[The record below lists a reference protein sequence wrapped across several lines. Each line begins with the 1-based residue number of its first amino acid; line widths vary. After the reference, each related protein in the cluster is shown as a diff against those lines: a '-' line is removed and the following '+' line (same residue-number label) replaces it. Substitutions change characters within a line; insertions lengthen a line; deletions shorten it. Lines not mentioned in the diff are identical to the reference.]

1 MTPPQQTNG
10 EVRLP
15 ELLAPAGNWD
25 ALRAAVA
32 NGADAV
38 YFGVEAFN
46 ARLRAANFQRQQL
59 PELMHWLHQRGVK
72 GFLTVNVLIFAD
84 ELEDAA
90 QLVLEASAACVD
102 ALIVQDI
109 GLARLARSLAPQ
121 LAIHGSTQMS
131 ITSAAGVAQAAALG
145 CERVVLAR
153 ELSLRDLN
161 RIQGQLA
168 ERRLDMPLEMFVHG
182 ALCVAYSGQCLTSEA
197 LGQRSANRG
206 ECAQACRLP
215 YQLIVDGQE
224 RDLGDQRYL
233 LSPQD
238 LAAWELL
245 PQLVEIGIASLKIE
259 GRLKDASYVAAVT
272 DAYRRSLDQTRA
284 AADRQSQGQAHGKG
298 KDQGL
303 GKEQAQDQDQTDLA
317 AEPVD
322 AALSPPESDQ
332 PVADACANLELSF
345 SRGLGQGW
353 LQGVNHRQLVHG
365 RWSKKRGPLIGQL
378 ERIEPSGWWL
388 LRCSRQLRPGHGL
401 VFEVP
406 SPDPLLPPEEI
417 GGRVMAVEQRRPG
430 LVALR
435 LGPGRLDARRLRPG
449 APCWLSSDP
458 LLERQWQR
466 QANGPT
472 PPVAQPLNLAVRGR
486 LNQPLELILIA
497 VANQELPSPLVLR
510 SQLPLAAATGSGLNR
525 PRLEAQ
531 LGRLGGSGWRLGSM
545 QLDLPENLFLPVAE
559 LNRLRRQLVMEL
571 AELIPSVSAPAP
583 SSTSTSASTSAPA
596 PVAPSSWQP
605 SHLSSL
611 QSAQLSTAGQPD
623 SYPATWTAKA
633 SARGPASP
641 PTPSGAEP
649 SLHVLV
655 RSLQQLE
662 ALQGLPLRSV
672 IAELE
677 QPRELR
683 EAVAMG
689 RGCWPDGLWLAGAR
703 ITRPDEA
710 WSLEP
715 LLRAEPSGYLVRNAD
730 QLERLTPVAPCIG
743 DFALN
748 VANPLTAAWFLDHWG
763 LLRITASYDLAL
775 PQLLKLV
782 AGCPSGSVE
791 VTVHQHM
798 PLFHMEHCLFCAF
811 LSDGHDHTD
820 CGRPCEQHK
829 VLLKDRSGAEHPL
842 RADLGCRNTLFNA
855 RAQTAAEALPQLRK
869 AGVGHLRLE
878 LLDETAEQARLR
890 VEQYLAA
897 LAGRLSGRELWRSE
911 QLDSRLGVTRGSLK
925 PSR

>member
-10 EVRLP
+10 GVRLP

-72 GFLTVNVLIFAD
+72 GFLTVNVLIFPD

-90 QLVLEASAACVD
+90 QLVLEASAAGVD

-153 ELSLRDLN
+153 ELTLRDLS

-168 ERRLDMPLEMFVHG
+168 ERRLAMPLEMFVHG

-272 DAYRRSLDQTRA
+272 DAYRRSLDQTKA
-284 AADRQSQGQAHGKG
+284 AADRQGHGQIHGQGKEKEKEKG
-298 KDQGL
+298 KEK
-303 GKEQAQDQDQTDLA
+303 GKEKDQEQTDLA
-317 AEPVD
+317 AEAAD
-322 AALSPPESDQ
+322 AALSPPESDHA
-332 PVADACANLELSF
+332 VAEACANLELSF

-378 ERIEPSGWWL
+378 EKIEPSGWWL

-401 VFEVP
+401 VFEAP

-417 GGRVMAVEQRRPG
+417 GGRVMAVERRRPG
-430 LVALR
+430 LLALR
-435 LGPGRLDARRLRPG
+435 LGPGRLDASRLRPG

-466 QANGPT
+466 QANAPT
-472 PPVAQPLNLAVRGR
+472 PPIAKPLTLAVRGQ

-510 SQLPLAAATGSGLNR
+510 SQLPLAAATGSGLDR
-525 PRLEAQ
+525 QRLEAQ
-531 LGRLGGSGWRLGSM
+531 LGRLGGSGWRLASL
-545 QLDLPENLFLPVAE
+545 QLDLPDNLFLPVAE
-559 LNRLRRQLVMEL
+559 LNRLRRQLVAEL
-571 AELIPSVSAPAP
+571 AELITSAPA
-583 SSTSTSASTSAPA
+583 STSTSASAS
-596 PVAPSSWQP
+596 VAPSSWVSSDLP
-605 SHLSSL
+605 SL

-623 SYPATWTAKA
+623 GYPATWIAKA
-633 SARGPASP
+633 SASGPASP
-641 PTPSGAEP
+641 LNPAGAEP
-649 SLHVLV
+649 ALHVLV

-677 QPRELR
+677 QPREMR
-683 EAVAMG
+683 EAVAIG

-763 LLRITASYDLAL
+763 LQRITASYDLAL
-775 PQLLKLV
+775 PQLLQLV
-782 AGCPSGSVE
+782 AGCPSGSLE

-829 VLLKDRSGAEHPL
+829 VLLRDRSGAEHPL

-878 LLDETAEQARLR
+878 LLDEIAAQARLR

-925 PSR
+925 ASR

>member
-1 MTPPQQTNG
+1 MKPPQQTNG

-72 GFLTVNVLIFAD
+72 GFLTVNVLIFPD

-90 QLVLEASAACVD
+90 QLVLEASAAGVD

-153 ELSLRDLN
+153 ELSLRDLT
-161 RIQGQLA
+161 RIQGQLDQ
-168 ERRLDMPLEMFVHG
+168 RRLAMPLEMFVHG

-284 AADRQSQGQAHGKG
+284 AADRQGHRQIHGQGK
-298 KDQGL
+298 
-303 GKEQAQDQDQTDLA
+303 DQDQTDLA
-317 AEPVD
+317 AEAVD
-322 AALSPPESDQ
+322 AALSPPGTDQ
-332 PVADACANLELSF
+332 AVAEACANLELSF

-401 VFEVP
+401 VFEAP

-417 GGRVMAVEQRRPG
+417 GGRVMAVERRRPG
-430 LVALR
+430 LLALR

-472 PPVAQPLNLAVRGR
+472 PPVAQPLTLAVRGG

-497 VANQELPSPLVLR
+497 VAERALALPLVLR
-510 SQLPLAAATGSGLNR
+510 SQLPLAAATGSGLDR
-525 PRLEAQ
+525 QRLEAQ
-531 LGRLGGSGWRLGSM
+531 LGRLGGSGWRLASL
-545 QLDLPENLFLPVAE
+545 QLDLPDNLFLPVAE
-559 LNRLRRQLVMEL
+559 LNRLRRQLVEEL
-571 AELIPSVSAPAP
+571 AELIPSAPASTHNSASAPA
-583 SSTSTSASTSAPA
+583 SASA
-596 PVAPSSWQP
+596 APSNWEP

-611 QSAQLSTAGQPD
+611 QIAAITTAGQPD
-623 SYPATWTAKA
+623 GYRAIGPAKA
-633 SARGPASP
+633 SASGPASP
-641 PTPSGAEP
+641 LNPPGAEP
-649 SLHVLV
+649 ALHVLV

-715 LLRAEPSGYLVRNAD
+715 LLRAEPSGFLVRNAD
-730 QLERLTPVAPCIG
+730 QLERLTPAAPCIG

-763 LLRITASYDLAL
+763 LQRITASYDLAL
-775 PQLLKLV
+775 PQLLQLV

-820 CGRPCEQHK
+820 CGRPCEQHQ
-829 VLLKDRSGAEHPL
+829 VLLRDRSGAEHPL

-869 AGVGHLRLE
+869 AGVSHLRLE

-925 PSR
+925 ASR

>member
-1 MTPPQQTNG
+1 MKPPQQTNG
-10 EVRLP
+10 GVRLP

-72 GFLTVNVLIFAD
+72 GFLTVNVLIFPD

-90 QLVLEASAACVD
+90 QLVLEASAAGVD

-153 ELSLRDLN
+153 ELTLRDLT
-161 RIQGQLA
+161 RIQGQLDQ
-168 ERRLDMPLEMFVHG
+168 RRLAMPLEMFVHG

-272 DAYRRSLDQTRA
+272 DAYRRSLDQTKA
-284 AADRQSQGQAHGKG
+284 AAVRQSHRQIHGQG
-298 KDQGL
+298 KDQD
-303 GKEQAQDQDQTDLA
+303 QDQDQDQTDLA
-317 AEPVD
+317 AEAVD
-322 AALSPPESDQ
+322 AALSPPGSDQ
-332 PVADACANLELSF
+332 PVAEACANLELSF

-378 ERIEPSGWWL
+378 EKIEPSGWWL

-401 VFEVP
+401 VFEAP

-417 GGRVMAVEQRRPG
+417 GGRVMAVERRRPG
-430 LVALR
+430 LLALR

-472 PPVAQPLNLAVRGR
+472 PPVAQPLTLAVRGG

-497 VANQELPSPLVLR
+497 VAERALALPLVLR
-510 SQLPLAAATGSGLNR
+510 SQLPLAAATGSGLDR
-525 PRLEAQ
+525 QRLEAQ
-531 LGRLGGSGWRLGSM
+531 LGRLGGSGWRLASL
-545 QLDLPENLFLPVAE
+545 QLDLPDNLFLPVAE
-559 LNRLRRQLVMEL
+559 LNRLRRQLVEEL
-571 AELIPSVSAPAP
+571 AELIPSAPASTHNSASAPAP
-583 SSTSTSASTSAPA
+583 ASASA
-596 PVAPSSWQP
+596 APSNWEP

-611 QSAQLSTAGQPD
+611 QIAAITTAGQPD
-623 SYPATWTAKA
+623 GYPASGPAKA
-633 SARGPASP
+633 SASGPASP
-641 PTPSGAEP
+641 LNPPGAEP
-649 SLHVLV
+649 ALHVLV

-715 LLRAEPSGYLVRNAD
+715 LLRAEPSGFLVRNAD
-730 QLERLTPVAPCIG
+730 QLERLTPAAPCIG

-763 LLRITASYDLAL
+763 LQRITASYDLAL
-775 PQLLKLV
+775 PQLLQLV

-820 CGRPCEQHK
+820 CGRPCEQHQ
-829 VLLKDRSGAEHPL
+829 VLLRDRSGAEHPL

-869 AGVGHLRLE
+869 AGVSHLRLE
-878 LLDETAEQARLR
+878 LLNETAEQARLR

-925 PSR
+925 ASR

>member
-10 EVRLP
+10 GVRLP

-72 GFLTVNVLIFAD
+72 GFLTVNVLIFPD

-90 QLVLEASAACVD
+90 QLVLEASAAGVD

-109 GLARLARSLAPQ
+109 GLARLARNLVPQ

-153 ELSLRDLN
+153 ELTLRDLS

-168 ERRLDMPLEMFVHG
+168 ERRLAMPLEMFVHG

-272 DAYRRSLDQTRA
+272 DAYRRSLDQTKA
-284 AADRQSQGQAHGKG
+284 AADRQGHGQIHGQGKG
-298 KDQGL
+298 QEKDKDQ
-303 GKEQAQDQDQTDLA
+303 DQEQTDLA
-317 AEPVD
+317 AEAAD

-332 PVADACANLELSF
+332 AVAEACANLELSF

-378 ERIEPSGWWL
+378 EKIEPSGWWL

-401 VFEVP
+401 VFEAP

-417 GGRVMAVEQRRPG
+417 GGRVMAVERRRPG
-430 LVALR
+430 LLALR
-435 LGPGRLDARRLRPG
+435 LGPGRLDASRLRPG

-466 QANGPT
+466 QANAPT
-472 PPVAQPLNLAVRGR
+472 PPIAKPLTLAVRGQ

-510 SQLPLAAATGSGLNR
+510 SQLPLAAATGSGLDR
-525 PRLEAQ
+525 QRLEAQ
-531 LGRLGGSGWRLGSM
+531 LGRLGGSGWRLASL
-545 QLDLPENLFLPVAE
+545 QLDLPDNLFLPVAE
-559 LNRLRRQLVMEL
+559 LNRLRRQLVAEL
-571 AELIPSVSAPAP
+571 AELITSAPA
-583 SSTSTSASTSAPA
+583 STSTSASASAS
-596 PVAPSSWQP
+596 VAPSSWVSSDLP
-605 SHLSSL
+605 SL

-623 SYPATWTAKA
+623 GYPATWTAKA
-633 SARGPASP
+633 SASGPASP
-641 PTPSGAEP
+641 LNPAGAEP
-649 SLHVLV
+649 ALHVLV

-683 EAVAMG
+683 EAVAIG

-763 LLRITASYDLAL
+763 LQRITASYDLAL
-775 PQLLKLV
+775 PQLLQLV
-782 AGCPSGSVE
+782 AGCPSGSLE

-829 VLLKDRSGAEHPL
+829 VLLRDRSGAEHPL

-878 LLDETAEQARLR
+878 LLDETAAQAMLR

-897 LAGRLSGRELWRSE
+897 LTGRLSGRELWRSE

-925 PSR
+925 ASR